1 MNEGPGAGNIIAGI
15 FLVLFGLCVTLLG
28 GGCTVLMLSELES
41 MVSGGAWPLMF
52 LSLITLGGG
61 IALIWL
67 GVKLMTGGFTRR

>member
-28 GGCTVLMLSELES
+28 GGCTVMMVWELES
-41 MVSGGAWPLMF
+41 VVSGGAWPLMF
-52 LSLITLGGG
+52 LALITLGGG

-67 GVKLMTGGFTRR
+67 GVKLMTGGFNRR